1 MITVYTESTPNPS
14 AMKFVASAMLLED
27 GIVEYFNTSETDN
40 CKLAGKLFEYPFV
53 KSVFIT
59 ANFIAVHK
67 TEDIEWFE
75 VHNEMRQ
82 TISELLNNGEELFS
96 QKSEEDSKLNI
107 GNSKLDAGHAKN
119 SHPESGDEISNFKS
133 QTINSPSSE
142 LDSKISEILDEYVRP
157 AVESD
162 GGAIQFKSY
171 DEGKVTVTLRG
182 ACSGCPSS
190 SLTLKSGIETLLKQM
205 LPGKVTEVVAEEL

>member
-14 AMKFVASAMLLED
+14 AMKFVASSMLLED
-27 GIVEYFNTSETDN
+27 GIAEYFNANETSN
-40 CKLAGKLFEYPFV
+40 CKLAAKLFEYPFV

-82 TISELLNNGEELFS
+82 AISELLNNGEPLFENIPGEKIPDS
-96 QKSEEDSKLNI
+96 KSKIPNLEDSSIRNPKSEIQNLTEIDTKITDILN
-107 GNSKLDAGHAKN
+107 
-119 SHPESGDEISNFKS
+119 
-133 QTINSPSSE
+133 
-142 LDSKISEILDEYVRP
+142 EYVRP
-157 AVESD
+157 AVEGD

>member
-1 MITVYTESTPNPS
+1 MITVYSESTPNPS
-14 AMKFVASAMLLED
+14 AMKFVASSMLLED
-27 GIVEYFNTSETDN
+27 GIEEYFNAGETGN
-40 CKLAGKLFEYPFV
+40 CKLAARLFEYPFV

-59 ANFIAVHK
+59 ANFLSVHK

-75 VHNEMRQ
+75 VHNEIRQ
-82 TISELLNNGEELFS
+82 LVSDFLNNGEELFIGREV
-96 QKSEEDSKLNI
+96 KNAVKEEMPRIKEPSAAANESDSIPGSMDEQITHLLN
-107 GNSKLDAGHAKN
+107 
-119 SHPESGDEISNFKS
+119 
-133 QTINSPSSE
+133 
-142 LDSKISEILDEYVRP
+142 EYVRP

-205 LPGKVTEVVAEEL
+205 LPGKITEVVAEEL